1 MSLTSSVPMFVV
13 SVKAVL
19 VVLRAV
25 MEAVWLLSSAAWT
38 PVSRVVAIMSSKL
51 EAKAALGRVQAAEN
65 DVLAEYF
72 PLAAYSRGRALGS
85 LLHVTST

>member
-25 MEAVWLLSSAAWT
+25 MVAVWLLSSAAWT
-38 PVSRVVAIMSSKL
+38 PVSRVVAIMSQKL
-51 EAKAALGRVQAAEN
+51 EAKVM
-65 DVLAEYF
+65 
-72 PLAAYSRGRALGS
+72 S
-85 LLHVTST
+85 LICGTAR

>member
-1 MSLTSSVPMFVV
+1 MRVSLTSSVPMFVV

-38 PVSRVVAIMSSKL
+38 PVSRVVAIMS
-51 EAKAALGRVQAAEN
+51 
-65 DVLAEYF
+65 
-72 PLAAYSRGRALGS
+72 
-85 LLHVTST
+85 

>member
-38 PVSRVVAIMSSKL
+38 PVSSVVAIMSSKRKRRL
-51 EAKAALGRVQAAEN
+51 EGCSGRERRPCR
-65 DVLAEYF
+65 VL
-72 PLAAYSRGRALGS
+72 STRS
-85 LLHVTST
+85 L

>member
-1 MSLTSSVPMFVV
+1 MRVSLTSSVPMFVV

-51 EAKAALGRVQAAEN
+51 EAKAALGRVQGGRERRPCR
-65 DVLAEYF
+65 VL
-72 PLAAYSRGRALGS
+72 STRS
-85 LLHVTST
+85 L